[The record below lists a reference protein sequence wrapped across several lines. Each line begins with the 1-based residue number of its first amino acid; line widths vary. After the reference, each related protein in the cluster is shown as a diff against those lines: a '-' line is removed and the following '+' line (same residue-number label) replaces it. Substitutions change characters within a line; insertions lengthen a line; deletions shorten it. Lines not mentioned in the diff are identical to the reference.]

1 MNHDDL
7 NLDALANDDGPGMTE
22 QEISDNGKEI
32 LWLTD
37 EMAPPENIAYS
48 LRRID
53 SGLSEL
59 LETQERIASALETLA
74 QAAKDAAKVFA
85 G

>member
-22 QEISDNGKEI
+22 QELNDNGKEI

-59 LETQERIASALETLA
+59 LETQERIAASLEVLA
-74 QAAKDAAKVFA
+74 QAAQAAAKAFA